1 MGFYPGG
8 NQRQSTQDLHGMD
21 YVRDLF
27 KQAENVKNWREK
39 KMLKT
44 QAQAE
49 LADFEFKRFK
59 NVYSNIRISNPYR
72 DMENEFEDLT
82 INQPRANFE
91 RATLQQSQSNIL
103 NTLRR
108 STGAANIS
116 SVAQSLVEQGKIA
129 KQRSV
134 ADINQ
139 QVNKN
144 MLTSASKQMELERLA
159 SSGKN
164 MEAEFTQQQ
173 MAKLMSVSQD
183 QVFKYLDDELQI
195 DADASKDAFDQ
206 WGTIFKGAMTAAG
219 MGLGGSFGGGGGAT
233 PPPA

>member
-1 MGFYPGG
+1 M
-8 NQRQSTQDLHGMD
+8 
-21 YVRDLF
+21 
-27 KQAENVKNWREK
+27 
-39 KMLKT
+39 
-44 QAQAE
+44 
-49 LADFEFKRFK
+49 
-59 NVYSNIRISNPYR
+59 
-72 DMENEFEDLT
+72 
-82 INQPRANFE
+82 
-91 RATLQQSQSNIL
+91 
-103 NTLRR
+103 
-108 STGAANIS
+108 
-116 SVAQSLVEQGKIA
+116 VEQGKIA

-139 QVNKN
+139 EVNKN
-144 MLTSASKQMELERLA
+144 MLTSASQQMELERLA

-206 WGTIFKGAMTAAG
+206 WGTVFKGAMPAAG

-233 PPPA
+233 QPVV